1 MDENVE
7 LEHIQIKPDEIR
19 DESAQDAYESIWDI
33 LKRAPRIEE
42 DLFERDSSPARE
54 IDL

>member
-1 MDENVE
+1 MDEKLE
-7 LEHIQIKPDEIR
+7 LEDVEIKPDETR
-19 DESAQDAYESIWDI
+19 DESAQDADESIWDI

-42 DLFERDSSPARE
+42 DLFKRDSSPARE